1 MRAVLSGEA
10 DGVGG
15 GWVRGFMRQ
24 RVAMPAHILLLDAGN
39 PLENEIPV
47 VLMSCPAMT
56 QRHPTGLLH
65 VAAWH
70 ADWALDQRHRYQHRE
85 ASCLQVHRVPR
96 QILERDGWHE

>member
-39 PLENEIPV
+39 PLENEIAV
-47 VLMSCPAMT
+47 GA
-56 QRHPTGLLH
+56 H
-65 VAAWH
+65 VMPRDDA
-70 ADWALDQRHRYQHRE
+70 E
-85 ASCLQVHRVPR
+85 ASHGATSRGGLARRLGCEP
-96 QILERDGWHE
+96 